1 MTQWLFE
8 LDAACV
14 IARAAG
20 EMLLTRSQDPRQL
33 EVQYKGA
40 IDPVTEMDRR
50 VEAFVREELTRRF
63 PHHEILGE
71 EGGISGTKSDSPRWL
86 IDPLDGTTNYAHG
99 YPCYAISMALEATG
113 EIVLGVVYHPAR
125 DELFA
130 ARAGAGATLNGRPI
144 AVSSTDQLG
153 KSLLASGFPYDAW
166 NSDRDNGRE
175 WHRMLKRV
183 VSLRSD
189 GSAALDLCHVA
200 AGRLDGYWELDL
212 EPWDMAAGALIV
224 AEAGGQITRADGS
237 GFTPYGRSVVASNGL
252 IHDAI
257 INTLQGE

>member
-1 MTQWLFE
+1 MTFWLRE
-8 LDAACV
+8 LDAARV

-20 EMLLTRSQDPRQL
+20 EMLLARSWDARPLDVR
-33 EVQYKGA
+33 YKGA

-50 VEAFVREELTRRF
+50 VEAFVREELVRRF
-63 PHHEILGE
+63 PNYEILGE
-71 EGGISGTKSDSPRWL
+71 EEGGSGAESDSPRWL

-99 YPCYAISMALEATG
+99 YPCYAISIALEVAG
-113 EIVLGVVYHPAR
+113 EIVLGVVYNPAR

-130 ARAGAGATLNGRPI
+130 ARAGGGATLNGHSI
-144 AVSSTDQLG
+144 AVSATQRLG

-166 NSDRDNGRE
+166 TSDRDNGQE
-175 WHRMLKRV
+175 WRRFLKRV

-200 AGRLDGYWELDL
+200 SGRIDGYWELDL

-224 AEAGGQITRADGS
+224 TEAGGSVTRVDGS
-237 GFTPYGRSVVASNGL
+237 MFSPYGRSVLATNGL
-252 IHDAI
+252 IHGEMI
-257 INTLQGE
+257 QILQA